1 MAGRLNANNGQASV
15 PRPGATDMA
24 EQSETPTHRETMQ
37 RVQIGLIGLGAV
49 LLVVTFA
56 NVIVKTIRPGDTQ
69 TLSTSGQAA
78 ADAGTTNGTTTEA
91 LEDLGVTPK
100 SDQAVGPS
108 VPDLEPDPR
117 LSKPMDQDPKK
128 RGQQR

>member
-1 MAGRLNANNGQASV
+1 
-15 PRPGATDMA
+15 MA
-24 EQSETPTHRETMQ
+24 EQSETPTRRETMQ

-56 NVIVKTIRPGDTQ
+56 NVIVKTIRPDATQ
-69 TLSTSGQAA
+69 TLATGGQPA
-78 ADAGTTNGTTTEA
+78 ADAGTNGTTTEA

-128 RGQQR
+128 RVQRR

>member
-1 MAGRLNANNGQASV
+1 
-15 PRPGATDMA
+15 MA
-24 EQSETPTHRETMQ
+24 EQSESPTRRETMQ

-56 NVIVKTIRPGDTQ
+56 NIIVKTIRPGDSQALATGGQ
-69 TLSTSGQAA
+69 STTDTG
-78 ADAGTTNGTTTEA
+78 TNGTTTEA

-108 VPDLEPDPR
+108 VPDLEHDPR

-128 RGQQR
+128 RGQQN